1 MSVRRYKT
9 PNTLGFRNLGILPF
23 LLLLLLASCGD
34 VEDDYYPSVH
44 SIRVS
49 VGKDHIDVIIRG
61 SVRNIGDFVSDV
73 KVIKFRDEIILIPIA
88 RPSSSRESLPAED
101 PFERTIR
108 IDGLERRS
116 YTITV
121 IGQNKDTEGRTV
133 VTEIVKVK

>member
-1 MSVRRYKT
+1 MRRHKI
-9 PNTLGFRNLGILPF
+9 PDTLGFRNLGLLPF
-23 LLLLLLASCGD
+23 LLLLLLTGCGD
-34 VEDDYYPSVH
+34 VEHDYYPSVH

-88 RPSSSRESLPAED
+88 QPSSSRESLPTED
-101 PFERTIR
+101 PFKRTIR

-121 IGQNKDTEGRTV
+121 IGEDDTTGRRTV
-133 VTEIVKVK
+133 ITRKVEVK

>member
-1 MSVRRYKT
+1 MI
-9 PNTLGFRNLGILPF
+9 G
-23 LLLLLLASCGD
+23 CGD
-34 VEDDYYPSVH
+34 FEHDGYYPSVH
-44 SIRVS
+44 SIKVS

-88 RPSSSRESLPAED
+88 QPPSFRESLPAED
-101 PFERTIR
+101 PFSRTIR
-108 IDGLERRS
+108 IDGLDQRY

-121 IGQNKDTEGRTV
+121 IGQDKDTEGRTV